1 MPSIRRLVLAL
12 LTVVPLVFAA
22 PAASQPAEA
31 RSSAAAP
38 AAGLPV
44 RAEPPRTLHG
54 QSHVYIAFSL
64 AWLLVFGYVLSLGRR
79 FSRLEAEIARVGEA
93 PR

>member
-1 MPSIRRLVLAL
+1 MLLLSVLL
-12 LTVVPLVFAA
+12 SFATL
-22 PAASQPAEA
+22 
-31 RSSAAAP
+31 SSAAAQ
-38 AAGLPV
+38 AGGLPQ

-54 QSHVYIAFSL
+54 QTHVYIAYSI

-79 FSRLEAEIARVGEA
+79 FGRLEADLARIAEGP